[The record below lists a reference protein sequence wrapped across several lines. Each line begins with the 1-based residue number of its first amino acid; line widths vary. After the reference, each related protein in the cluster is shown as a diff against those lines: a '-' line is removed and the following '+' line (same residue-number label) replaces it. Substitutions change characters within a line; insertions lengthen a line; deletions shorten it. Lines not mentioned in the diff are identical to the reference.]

1 MIDKAN
7 GEAPWVS
14 VPGRSSQILA
24 DPPYVRVSEERLPRY
39 LNPAVDYGPIQQG
52 ISAGQQVQVIDDFLT
67 PAALDQLRK
76 FCLESTVWRHPYK
89 FGYVG
94 AFPQDG
100 FASVSLFAI
109 AEELLAA
116 LGEAFDGYQLAQWW
130 GFVYDSNLPGTDI
143 HGDDADFS
151 LNLWITPDSANLD
164 PSSGGLVV
172 WDKTAPSDWT
182 FDHYNSGGDRVRQYL
197 EEHNAESQVIP
208 HRANRAVLFEG
219 HLFHRTDR
227 VQLRARV
234 RQSATQPDLLIS
246 TQQAVMTPRPAA
258 NACRGPV
265 VACNPRRYGPLTGKI
280 LSAATLLTGRRYV
293 TARGDSVGPRPLRLV
308 SGDGYSD
315 WEAVYQDN
323 ATWVYRT
330 IYARVG
336 NRADAEDL
344 TAEVFLAALR
354 PLRLTASIG
363 EVRGYLRATAR
374 TVLAA
379 HWRETLGREITS
391 IDDIEQPPESEQAIS
406 TAPQR
411 VAGVLGQLPDNYR
424 RILELRFLQGRSI
437 KESAAE
443 MGVSVANA
451 KVLQHRALR
460 LAAQVNEKGGS

>member
-1 MIDKAN
+1 MPESVSQAATTLFEAERLMQGGSFELAVEILENAIESEPTLEALYLLATSYLELGELDRALHYASAAVEKDPSSAPALDLRAKVDLALGQYDSALSDYIALAALCREQRPVPPASFSIPAHFALHNIEQLDHIVTVAHRNSQASAEASSEQLLGLRRGLIDVIDKAN

-14 VPGRSSQILA
+14 VPGKSSQILA

-219 HLFHRTDR
+219 HLFHRTDGFSF
-227 VQLRARV
+227 A
-234 RQSATQPDLLIS
+234 PGF
-246 TQQAVMTPRPAA
+246 A
-258 NACRGPV
+258 N
-265 VACNPRRYGPLTGKI
+265 RRRSLTF
-280 LSAATLLTGRRYV
+280 LFRRNK
-293 TARGDSVGPRPLRLV
+293 R
-308 SGDGYSD
+308 
-315 WEAVYQDN
+315 
-323 ATWVYRT
+323 
-330 IYARVG
+330 
-336 NRADAEDL
+336 
-344 TAEVFLAALR
+344 
-354 PLRLTASIG
+354 
-363 EVRGYLRATAR
+363 
-374 TVLAA
+374 
-379 HWRETLGREITS
+379 
-391 IDDIEQPPESEQAIS
+391 
-406 TAPQR
+406 
-411 VAGVLGQLPDNYR
+411 
-424 RILELRFLQGRSI
+424 
-437 KESAAE
+437 
-443 MGVSVANA
+443 
-451 KVLQHRALR
+451 
-460 LAAQVNEKGGS
+460 

>member
-1 MIDKAN
+1 MPESVSQAATTLFEAERLMQGGSFELAVEILENAIESEPTLEALYLLATSYLELGDLDRALHHASAAVEKDPSSAPALDLRAKVDLALGQYASALSDYIALAALCREQRPVPPASFSIPAHFALHSIEQLDHIVTAAHRNSQASAEASSEQLLGLRRGLIDVIDKAN

-14 VPGRSSQILA
+14 VPGKSSQILA

-116 LGEAFDGYQLAQWW
+116 LGEAFDGHQLAQWW

-208 HRANRAVLFEG
+208 HRANRAILFEG

-227 VQLRARV
+227 FSFA
-234 RQSATQPDLLIS
+234 PGF
-246 TQQAVMTPRPAA
+246 A
-258 NACRGPV
+258 N
-265 VACNPRRYGPLTGKI
+265 RRRSLTF
-280 LSAATLLTGRRYV
+280 LFRRSK
-293 TARGDSVGPRPLRLV
+293 R
-308 SGDGYSD
+308 
-315 WEAVYQDN
+315 
-323 ATWVYRT
+323 
-330 IYARVG
+330 
-336 NRADAEDL
+336 
-344 TAEVFLAALR
+344 
-354 PLRLTASIG
+354 
-363 EVRGYLRATAR
+363 
-374 TVLAA
+374 
-379 HWRETLGREITS
+379 
-391 IDDIEQPPESEQAIS
+391 
-406 TAPQR
+406 
-411 VAGVLGQLPDNYR
+411 
-424 RILELRFLQGRSI
+424 
-437 KESAAE
+437 
-443 MGVSVANA
+443 
-451 KVLQHRALR
+451 
-460 LAAQVNEKGGS
+460 